1 MKKQIA
7 EYQDICRRTKETLS
21 NLNKSKN
28 RFKAL
33 AIESE
38 LAAKQNWGTCA
49 EKVASMEKE
58 NDKLRNDVKSM
69 SLVAVSARDTSK
81 DAAREVKQYKEKV
94 VMLEREME
102 PIKAALAEAEKAHT
116 EVACQ
121 LAAAEGR

>member
-1 MKKQIA
+1 
-7 EYQDICRRTKETLS
+7 
-21 NLNKSKN
+21 
-28 RFKAL
+28 
-33 AIESE
+33 
-38 LAAKQNWGTCA
+38 
-49 EKVASMEKE
+49 MEKE

-81 DAAREVKQYKEKV
+81 DAAREVKQYREKV

-121 LAAAEGR
+121 LAAAEGIEREGGETFQGEE